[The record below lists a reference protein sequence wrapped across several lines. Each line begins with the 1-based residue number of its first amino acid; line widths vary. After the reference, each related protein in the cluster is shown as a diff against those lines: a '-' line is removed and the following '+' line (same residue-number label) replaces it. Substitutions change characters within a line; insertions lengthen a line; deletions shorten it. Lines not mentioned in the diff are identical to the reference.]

1 MSTVNVRIPDQL
13 NNQLISIAKTLHLPK
28 SHLIRQAIQEYMR
41 ELEEDAR
48 DIAIVEKILANSTGE
63 TYSWEEVQREC
74 GLLDD

>member
-13 NNQLISIAKTLHLPK
+13 NNQLTSIAKTLHLPK

-48 DIAIVEKILANSTGE
+48 DIAIAEKILANSTGE
-63 TYSWEEVQREC
+63 TIPFEEIEKKY
-74 GLLDD
+74 GLED